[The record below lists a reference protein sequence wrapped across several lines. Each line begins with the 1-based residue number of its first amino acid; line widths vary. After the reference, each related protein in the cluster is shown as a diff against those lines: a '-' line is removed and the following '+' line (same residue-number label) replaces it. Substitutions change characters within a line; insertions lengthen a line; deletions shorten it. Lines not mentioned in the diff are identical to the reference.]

1 MEAFKI
7 RKAKLR
13 DVKQIQQLINS
24 FARKDEMLARSL
36 NELYENL
43 RDFWVVDEERKVVGC
58 AALHICWDDMAEIKS
73 LAVAKIKHGKGIGRQ
88 LVLTCLNEAKEIG
101 SRKAFVLTYRP
112 GYFKQFG
119 FKRVK
124 HSSLPHK
131 IWADCINCSK
141 FPDCKETAL
150 LKNL

>member
-7 RKAKLR
+7 RKARVR
-13 DVKQIQQLINS
+13 DVKQIQALINS
-24 FARKDEMLARSL
+24 FARNDAMLPRSL

-43 RDFWVVDEERKVVGC
+43 RDFWVVDEDRKIVAC
-58 AALHICWDDMAEIKS
+58 AALHVCWGDMVEIRS
-73 LAVAKIKHGKGIGRQ
+73 LVVAKVKQKKGIGRQ

-101 SRKAFVLTYRP
+101 SHKAFVLTYKP
-112 GYFKQFG
+112 EYFKQFG
-119 FKRVK
+119 FKRIK

-150 LKNL
+150 LKSL